1 MLLRI
6 LSETSERSSEFS
18 AKLDPIREDL
28 KQQFIR
34 KRGYWTP
41 IWDGLLEY
49 SPGFFESYTRFSSLP
64 LDRRALSPK
73 IQDFIYI
80 AIDVVPNNLFDTGAD
95 FHIKNTIA

>member
-18 AKLDPIREDL
+18 EKLDPIREDL

-64 LDRRALSPK
+64 WDRGALSPK
-73 IQDFIYI
+73 IKEFIYI
-80 AIDVVPNNLFDTGAD
+80 AIDVRSEEHTSELQSLMRNS
-95 FHIKNTIA
+95 